1 MTWYNTALQALG
13 DGGLDLGAGTFKIVF
28 CTSAYTADLTDTG
41 HDFRDDLAG
50 ETATVTLGSVT
61 WVDRVMDATTPVTI
75 TDPGSGTCTQMVLY
89 KDIGSAATD
98 VLIGHDIAATGL
110 PITFDGTDDS
120 LVISDHLLKL
130 GA

>member
-1 MTWYNTALQALG
+1 MTWYNSALLQLG
-13 DGGLDLGAGTFKIVF
+13 DAGLDLGAGTFKIVF
-28 CTSAYTADLTDTG
+28 CTSAYTADLTDG
-41 HDFRDDLAG
+41 GDNFRDDLAG
-50 ETATVTLGSVT
+50 ETATVTLAGCT
-61 WVDRVMDATTPVTI
+61 WALRVFDCTSPVTV

-98 VLIGHDIAATGL
+98 VLIAHDIAATGL

-120 LVISDHLLKL
+120 ITISDHLVKL

>member
-1 MTWYNTALQALG
+1 MTWYNTALQLLG

-41 HDFRDDLAG
+41 HDFRNDLAG
-50 ETATVTLGSVT
+50 ETATVTLAGCT
-61 WVDRVMDATTPVTI
+61 WALRVFDCTSPVTI

-89 KDIGSAATD
+89 KDIGTAATD
-98 VLIGHDIAATGL
+98 NLIGHDIAATGL

-120 LVISDHLLKL
+120 LTISDHLVKL